1 MAAPSEKS
9 SIMEQ
14 LLTELNGGKSR
25 RAYIHANKCVRCE
38 GDASQFIDEVSRKE
52 FAISGWCQHCQ
63 NEMFDDTR
71 TEGM

>member
-1 MAAPSEKS
+1 MANPTEKS
-9 SIMEQ
+9 SIIET
-14 LLTELNGGKSR
+14 LLTELNGGRSR
-25 RAYIHANKCVRCE
+25 RAYIHANKCVRCG

-52 FAISGWCQHCQ
+52 FAIRGWCQHCQ

>member
-25 RAYIHANKCVRCE
+25 RAYIHANKCVRFE

-63 NEMFDDTR
+63 NEMFDDTA

>member
-1 MAAPSEKS
+1 MANPTEKS
-9 SIMEQ
+9 SIIET
-14 LLTELNGGKSR
+14 LLTELNGGRSR
-25 RAYIHANKCVRCE
+25 RSYIHANKCVRC
-38 GDASQFIDEVSRKE
+38 GRDASQFIDEVSRKE